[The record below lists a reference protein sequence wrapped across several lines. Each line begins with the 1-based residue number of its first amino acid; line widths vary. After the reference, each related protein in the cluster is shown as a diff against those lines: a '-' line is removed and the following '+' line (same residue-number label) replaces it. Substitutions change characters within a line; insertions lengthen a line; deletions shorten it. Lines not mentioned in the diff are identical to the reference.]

1 MSRPAGVFEV
11 LPSPALLVNLR
22 SEVTDV
28 NSAGLQFLGYQSK
41 DLVQKDVLEALIS
54 EEDRADAGVYLKEAL
69 DGAAGDKSLKVT
81 CIGRTG
87 RKQVCLRA
95 ATTRSGGK
103 LDGAIITLQDMSEI
117 RNLAG
122 ATNTGGAE
130 HLSGALN
137 AIGTALFAL
146 DTEGKILEWTPKMEK
161 ITGFSSGQ
169 ASGQEMGKFV
179 AENFKSAMKKSL
191 EQALRGQEVSRF
203 TVEINFAGNRP
214 KEVWMSM
221 APWRSA
227 TGRIVG
233 VMGHFDDVIESDRR
247 LAEADWVREAC
258 AEQLDQ
264 ANAFVFSVD
273 SNMCVTEWNHRL
285 ADVTGKDKEAVAGKK
300 LLDLVVGSKQQVTDS
315 VKAALQSAWSA
326 TLQITVASLEMMVGF
341 SPQLNF
347 SGKVI
352 GALAIGQPAAGS
364 PAPKPSEGQGVKGM
378 VLHELRSPLHGI
390 IGLANTLS
398 QDAGQLKKPL
408 TMIGVSAERALELAT
423 NMMDFWKYQSEAV
436 RQGPK
441 DDMVDLGALARQVV
455 STSKGLQDKGGRPLK
470 KDKVNLRTEIQT
482 VAVAAD
488 SHAMRQLLKQLLT
501 NALKF
506 TEDGEVS
513 LSIKEVDK
521 SAVIKVSDTG
531 SGIKPKI
538 LQGVLQAFSPG
549 SDSREE
555 VDGIGL
561 GLSLVKE
568 VLRIHSGRCEI
579 QPQEKGTLV
588 TVTIP
593 CQPPTKL
600 EDKEKTPAPAP
611 GNVSWKKV
619 PSAKQ
624 KGPPSSWLG
633 PAAQLG
639 IQIVPGNAAV
649 NAGSRT
655 ATSLPSLK
663 EGITTDQP
671 PSSTWEE
678 EDNLIMSVDDDYVN
692 QEVMRSILEPCG
704 FKVIACM
711 NGTECLEYLD
721 GDNPRPRLLLLD
733 LMMPGLSGFDVL
745 QALHKKVS
753 LMELPVVM
761 VSAKNQSSSVVK
773 GYELG
778 CRDWIHKPFC
788 RQELIARVKSHL
800 KMRAMLLSYRL
811 SAAQER
817 SQENLPAVEEDESTG
832 KSPNKEVL
840 EVDVSQSHVDGPTDT
855 TALFATVDS
864 EVAIESMVSLFQ
876 DFESLSEQYQA
887 FRTEIIGNSY
897 LAIAV
902 GTGDETRHTDK
913 LLLLAHKLR
922 DTARK
927 ASMSLRVGIDTDTS
941 VPAKPLGKRQYPKS
955 SLFSATLQKARQL
968 SEAAAEHRILL
979 SRSAR
984 CRLSADVEA
993 ELQQSGLRLLSGD
1006 ASSHLGEHYFIA
1018 ETTESDPKPLRA
1030 PAKPVEATPQPA
1042 EKMLLESQMAV
1053 QALHQELLKSQNG
1066 FSVLQKQFSMAEEQM
1081 LQAKSEASSL
1091 RTQLQVAKAAAAAGS
1106 ETPGPSLEMPKE
1118 KIPEISGS
1126 AQSTS
1131 LLFLQWQNAHLQ
1143 AEIRHYQSALS
1154 STKMELQ
1161 MQIMAGHLLESKHN
1175 LLQARVEH
1183 LELDLGFKV
1192 ACGATQHMASEPA
1205 NSRPDSPVPAQPA
1218 ATQVKD
1224 DAPPV
1229 SSLAS
1234 PGPGQLTVPGLI
1246 GSTLGCPYPH
1256 LSGVSNL
1263 SNLGMP
1269 TFQQMSFSQMPGVSG
1284 LNIGGLSGLQSGM
1297 PGMSGFGGAGMA
1309 GAPFGT

>member
-1 MSRPAGVFEV
+1 MNASHAHLGSKGGLAGVFEV

-22 SEVTDV
+22 SQVTEV
-28 NSAGLQFLGYQSK
+28 NSAALQFLGHKSK

-54 EEDRADAGVYLKEAL
+54 EEDRAEAGVYVKEAL

-130 HLSGALN
+130 HLSGALH
-137 AIGTALFAL
+137 AVGTALFAL

-161 ITGFSSGQ
+161 MTGFSSGQ

-179 AENFKSAMKKSL
+179 AEAFQSAMKKSV

-203 TVEINFAGNRP
+203 TVEINSAGNRP
-214 KEVWMSM
+214 KEAWMSM

-247 LAEADWVREAC
+247 VMEADWLREAC

-264 ANAFVFSVD
+264 ANAFVLSVD

-300 LLDLVVGSKQQVTDS
+300 LLDLVLGSKQLVTDS
-315 VKAALQSAWSA
+315 VKAALSGAWSA
-326 TLQITVASLEMMVGF
+326 PVQITVASLEMMVGF

-364 PAPKPSEGQGVKGM
+364 VAPTKASVGSDVKGM

-398 QDAGQLKKPL
+398 QDDGQLKKPL
-408 TMIGVSAERALELAT
+408 TMIGVSAQRALELAT
-423 NMMDFWKYQSEAV
+423 NIVDFWKYQAEAV

-441 DDMVDLGALARQVV
+441 DDMVDLGALAREVV
-455 STSKGLQDKGGRPLK
+455 SKSKGLQDKGGRPLK
-470 KDKVNLRTEIQT
+470 KDKVNLHTEIQT

-488 SHAMRQLLKQLLT
+488 SSAMQQLLNQLLI

-506 TEDGEVS
+506 TADGEVS
-513 LSIKEVDK
+513 LSVKEVDK
-521 SAVIKVSDTG
+521 SAVITVRDTG

-538 LQGVLQAFSPG
+538 LEGVLQAFSPG

-555 VDGIGL
+555 VKGIGL

-568 VLRIHSGRCEI
+568 VVRIHSGRCEI

-593 CQPPTKL
+593 CQPPTKM
-600 EDKEKTPAPAP
+600 EKTPAPAT

-619 PSAKQ
+619 PSTKQ

-633 PAAQLG
+633 PMAQLG
-639 IQIVPGNAAV
+639 IQMVTGNAAA
-649 NAGSRT
+649 NPGSRT

-671 PSSTWEE
+671 SSAWEE
-678 EDNLIMSVDDDYVN
+678 EDNLIMSVDDYVN

-800 KMRAMLLSYRL
+800 KMRAMLLNYRL
-811 SAAQER
+811 SAAQVR
-817 SQENLPAVEEDESTG
+817 SQENLPAVEEDESGG
-832 KSPNKEVL
+832 KSPMNKEVL
-840 EVDVSQSHVDGPTDT
+840 QVDVSQSHVDGPCDT

-864 EVAIESMVSLFQ
+864 EVAIENMASVFEA
-876 DFESLSEQYQA
+876 FESLSEQYQA

-955 SLFSATLQKARQL
+955 SFFSATLQKARQL

-1030 PAKPVEATPQPA
+1030 PAKPEAPEATPQPA

-1066 FSVLQKQFSMAEEQM
+1066 FSVLQKQLSMAEEQM
-1081 LQAKSEASSL
+1081 LQAKSEAGSL
-1091 RTQLQVAKAAAAAGS
+1091 RTQLQVAKAAAAAPDTS
-1106 ETPGPSLEMPKE
+1106 GPRTEMPKE
-1118 KIPEISGS
+1118 KVPEISS
-1126 AQSTS
+1126 SPQSTS

-1161 MQIMAGHLLESKHN
+1161 MQIMAGQLLESKHS

-1192 ACGATQHMASEPA
+1192 ACGSAQHLASEPA
-1205 NSRPDSPVPAQPA
+1205 HSRPDSLAQPA
-1218 ATQVKD
+1218 ATEVE
-1224 DAPPV
+1224 APPI

-1234 PGPGQLTVPGLI
+1234 MGCGLTVPTVPGLI
-1246 GSTLGCPYPH
+1246 GP
-1256 LSGVSNL
+1256 GVSNL
-1263 SNLGMP
+1263 PNLMP
-1269 TFQQMSFSQMPGVSG
+1269 TLQQLPFSQMPGMSG
-1284 LNIGGLSGLQSGM
+1284 VNIGGISGLQ
-1297 PGMSGFGGAGMA
+1297 PGMSGISGLGGAGMA
-1309 GAPFGT
+1309 GAAFGTGPI